1 MRHEITESTIQC
13 QITHCIELADR
24 KCEFCGKHVCD
35 DHLFS
40 VDDGGLPGKACVE
53 CTRPM

>member
-1 MRHEITESTIQC
+1 MRHEITEPTIQC

-24 KCEFCGKHVCD
+24 KCEFCGKHVCSN
-35 DHLFS
+35 HLFS
-40 VDDGGLPGKACVE
+40 VDDGGLPGKACAE